1 MQIVHRGY
9 WIDNLPAGLQFLG
22 RIYDKGT
29 LIKLAYS
36 YELGAMK
43 RKPFELK

>member
-9 WIDNLPAGLQFLG
+9 WIDNLPASLQFLG
-22 RIYDKGT
+22 WMYDKIP
-29 LIKLAYS
+29 LIKLAYG
-36 YELGAMK
+36 YELGTMK